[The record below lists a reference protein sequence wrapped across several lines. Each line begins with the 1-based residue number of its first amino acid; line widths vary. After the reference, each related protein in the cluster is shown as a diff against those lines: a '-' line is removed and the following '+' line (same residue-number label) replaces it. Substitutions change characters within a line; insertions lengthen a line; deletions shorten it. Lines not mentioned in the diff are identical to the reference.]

1 MAAGS
6 IIAGGIF
13 AAASGFGGGLDA
25 TRQAVNIAQAP
36 SLGGAAA
43 GGPLTNTQPVNE
55 APQVLTG
62 SLAPSFFGDYYNRI
76 HYSALSFALGNISPG
91 TQRTLTLWNAFLTGK
106 AITAVTPGGSGGID
120 ATGPGVLPYTIA
132 PLAEAAYTFTVRDD
146 GPAVIA
152 TAFTFSIGGVAGI
165 VALTGSLVT
174 PWLYRPAGGVLERLE
189 WLTDV
194 LPSFNGGEQ
203 RRQLREAPR
212 RVFEFDV
219 VLQGRDRRLA
229 ENGIYEWGGRGWA
242 LPVWMDAQPLP
253 APVAAGATTIA
264 VDTTTRDFRAGCSVV
279 LMRGPRDY
287 EILQVDTVAPGSIV
301 ALAPTARAWP
311 AGEVLI
317 APLRTAMMPDE
328 VALSRFDGDTS
339 YGRMRFEVM
348 DPSDWPAAAESTYR
362 GLPVLAQPPNW
373 TEDVQQGYERL
384 LQRID
389 SLTGPV
395 VIDDQADGPILLQS
409 HRWLLD
415 GRVAIAAFRS
425 WLYARRGRLSAFWLP
440 TWAQDF
446 RLVASVGASALT
458 IDVEHCDYTESIGQA
473 INRRDVRIEL
483 HSGATFYRRIGGST
497 VVSADVERLTIDA
510 ALGVLV
516 QPAEVRA
523 ISYIAPVRMDTDA
536 VEIAWARHDLAESRA
551 MTRGS
556 RNDI

>member
-76 HYSALSFALGNISPG
+76 HYSALSFALGNTSPG

-106 AITAVTPGGSGGID
+106 AITAVTPAGSGGID
-120 ATGPGVLPYTIA
+120 ATGPGALPYTIA

-152 TAFTFSIGGVAGI
+152 TAFTFSIGGVAGV
-165 VALTGSLVT
+165 VAFTGSLIT

-229 ENGIYEWGGRGWA
+229 ENSIHEWGGRGWA
-242 LPVWMDAQPLP
+242 LPVWMDSQPLA
-253 APVAAGATTIA
+253 APLPDGATAIPC
-264 VDTTTRDFRAGCSVV
+264 DTTTRDFVAGGSVAI
-279 LMRGPRDY
+279 LTDARSY
-287 EILQVDTVAPGSIV
+287 EILQVASVAPASVGL
-301 ALAPTARAWP
+301 LAPTARAWP
-311 AGEVLI
+311 AGQAIVV
-317 APLRTAMMPDE
+317 PLRSARMPDE
-328 VALSRFDGDTS
+328 VTLARFDGDTS
-339 YGRMRFEVM
+339 YGRMRFEVV

-362 GLPVLAQPPNW
+362 GLPVLAQAPNW
-373 TEDVQQGYERL
+373 TEDVQQTYGRL
-384 LQRID
+384 LQRLD
-389 SLTGPV
+389 GLTGAV
-395 VIDDQADGPILLQS
+395 VVDDQAAGPIILQS
-409 HRWLLD
+409 HRWLMD
-415 GRVAIAAFRS
+415 GRAEIDAFRR

-440 TWAQDF
+440 TFALDF
-446 RLVASVGASALT
+446 RLVADVGALALT
-458 IDVEHCDYTESIGQA
+458 IDVEHCGYTEKIGEA
-473 INRRDVRIEL
+473 INRRDVRIQL
-483 HSGATFYRRIGGST
+483 HSGTVYYRRITGST
-497 VVSADVERLTIDA
+497 QVSADVERLSIDA
-510 ALGVLV
+510 ALGALV
-516 QPAEVRA
+516 QPAQVRS
-523 ISYIAPVRMDTDA
+523 ISYMAPVRLEADA
-536 VEIAWARHDLAESRA
+536 AEIAWSRHDLAESRA

-556 RNDI
+556 RNDL